1 MTPEELAGL
10 LPTAEVL
17 RSWTTVDGAR
27 EWAGLSEAVLGEF
40 LSLLGNRSLSNLP
53 LAGAVDPVIVRRT
66 ILAVRLP
73 VPADGA
79 VAEGTEGPAGPI
91 PPPRILTA
99 LEKTQLGLFYNA
111 VRAKFG
117 LPPVDVVSEQGL
129 TSPVAN
135 PTSERPEVGVPTL
148 PLNPLHKI
156 KLSTVLDQVSDAE
169 VQMLA
174 PEVILDKRS
183 NYRIIT
189 GGDPLEQCNFTD
201 AQLSALSQRVAG
213 GGVPYAD
220 FAVWGPCGSRIEKR
234 MKFRSSF
241 LDTGGEWKSIEVPG
255 PSSFG
260 VWEECWS
267 VFEAACIADGIATQA
282 TLAMYAAEF
291 KSRVRDYG
299 AGCWQLC
306 VEADVIARSEQF
318 VHERARQLAAHRAKP
333 EGSSYDPDR
342 PWESVIRAVALDRA
356 FWDRQLEKPALRRE
370 LQGAP
375 RVPAF
380 QAEGER
386 ENPSK
391 REAPPAK
398 DPPRKKRKGDGKGK
412 KEQRRKDGRYYRG
425 RNGMELCFTW
435 GRTESGCGEP
445 CSHNRLH
452 ACEWRRQPHRS
463 IRCPQHPNWK
473 PESAPSK

>member
-1 MTPEELAGL
+1 
-10 LPTAEVL
+10 
-17 RSWTTVDGAR
+17 
-27 EWAGLSEAVLGEF
+27 
-40 LSLLGNRSLSNLP
+40 
-53 LAGAVDPVIVRRT
+53 
-66 ILAVRLP
+66 
-73 VPADGA
+73 
-79 VAEGTEGPAGPI
+79 
-91 PPPRILTA
+91 
-99 LEKTQLGLFYNA
+99 
-111 VRAKFG
+111 
-117 LPPVDVVSEQGL
+117 
-129 TSPVAN
+129 
-135 PTSERPEVGVPTL
+135 
-148 PLNPLHKI
+148 
-156 KLSTVLDQVSDAE
+156 
-169 VQMLA
+169 
-174 PEVILDKRS
+174 
-183 NYRIIT
+183 
-189 GGDPLEQCNFTD
+189 
-201 AQLSALSQRVAG
+201 
-213 GGVPYAD
+213 
-220 FAVWGPCGSRIEKR
+220 

-241 LDTGGEWKSIEVPG
+241 LDAGGEWKSIEVPG

-342 PWESVIRAVALDRA
+342 PWESVIRAVALDRG

-398 DPPRKKRKGDGKGK
+398 DPRARNARGTARA
-412 KEQRRKDGRYYRG
+412 RRSSVVRTAGTTAVATAWSCASRGGGRRVG
-425 RNGMELCFTW
+425 VVSHAPTTACTLANGA
-435 GRTESGCGEP
+435 GSRTGAS
-445 CSHNRLH
+445 
-452 ACEWRRQPHRS
+452 AARS
-463 IRCPQHPNWK
+463 ILTGSPR
-473 PESAPSK
+473 APLVSD

>member
-1 MTPEELAGL
+1 MTPDELAGL

-17 RSWTTVDGAR
+17 RSWTTVADAKV
-27 EWAGLSEAVLGEF
+27 WVGLSDAVLGEF

-53 LAGAVDPVIVRRT
+53 LAGAVDPITVRRT
-66 ILAVRLP
+66 ILEVRLP
-73 VPADGA
+73 VPAVGA
-79 VAEGTEGPAGPI
+79 AAEGAEAPAAPP
-91 PPPRILTA
+91 PPPRSLTH
-99 LEKTQLGLFYNA
+99 LEKTQLGLFYDA

-117 LPPVDVVSEQGL
+117 MPPVDVVSEQDL
-129 TSPVAN
+129 TSQVADQ
-135 PTSERPEVGVPTL
+135 TSERPEAGVPTL

-156 KLSTVLDQVSDAE
+156 KWSTVLDQVSDAE
-169 VQMLA
+169 VQMLSH
-174 PEVILDKRS
+174 EVILDKRS

-220 FAVWGPCGSRIEKR
+220 FAVWGPNGSRIEKG

-267 VFEAACIADGIATQA
+267 VFEVACIADEVATQA

-306 VEADVIARSEQF
+306 VEAAVIARSE
-318 VHERARQLAAHRAKP
+318 HERARQLAAHRAKP
-333 EGSSYDPDR
+333 EGSPYDPDR
-342 PWESVIRAVALDRA
+342 PWESVIRAVALDRG

-375 RVPAF
+375 PVPAF
-380 QAEGER
+380 QAEGEW

-391 REAPPAK
+391 RGGPPPANG
-398 DPPRKKRKGDGKGK
+398 PPRKKRKGDGKGK

-425 RNGMELCFTW
+425 RNGMELWFTW
-435 GRTESGCGEP
+435 GRSESGCGEP
-445 CSHNRLH
+445 CSNNRMH
-452 ACEWRRQPHRS
+452 ACEWCRQPHRS
-463 IRCPQHPNWK
+463 IRCPQHFNWK
-473 PESAPSK
+473 PENPPSK